1 MKAIFEKL
9 LNNIPDYKVFLT
21 PDELD
26 QSSRDLAA
34 RYPDV
39 VSLSTIGQTK
49 EGKDLLCLK
58 IGQGS
63 KNALMFGCPHP
74 NEPIG
79 TMMLE
84 YFTQALAEQADL
96 RAEFDYTWYV
106 VKAWDRDGLER
117 NQGWLK
123 GPFTTYNYSKNFF
136 RPAGHQ
142 QVEWTFPI
150 HYKDLNFDKPLP
162 ETRAMMQLIDKIQPD
177 FIYSLHNAGFGGAY
191 WYLTHQLP
199 ESRYEALR
207 QAADRVK
214 VPLHLGEP
222 EMPYLQP
229 LSPAIY
235 PNLSISKD
243 YDYLEKYGATDIAE
257 KIKVG
262 DSSAAYASKYG
273 SFTLLA
279 ELPYFYDPR
288 IMDQSPTDMT
298 RKDAI
303 LYQLDQ
309 SEKSNAY
316 IQSILEATA
325 GLSRE
330 DSQYR
335 MALVAFSKNDYNES
349 TRKMVE
355 EAEYQRPATEAELLD
370 SVHLSPFY
378 KSLSYGMATRMCQ
391 EALEEWQAKAAKLE
405 AGSETA
411 GHEATKL
418 EATDSKAAKLEAID
432 VAGQAVADVDYEA
445 DVDVE
450 QVHAAVRKLTDL
462 VASCATAH
470 AELDK
475 ENADALHY
483 SVVPIHDLVSIQ
495 LESGLIVLDA
505 LKNGEAKALDA

>member
-1 MKAIFEKL
+1 MKAIFENL
-9 LNNIPDYKVFLT
+9 LKNIPDYQVFLT

-26 QSSRDLAA
+26 QNSRNLAA
-34 RYPDV
+34 DFPEV
-39 VSLSTIGQTK
+39 VSLMTIGQTK

-84 YFTQALAEQADL
+84 YFTKALASQPEL

-106 VKAWDRDGLER
+106 VKAWDRDGLDR
-117 NQGWLK
+117 NSGWLK

-150 HYKDLNFDKPLP
+150 HYKDLNFDKTLP
-162 ETRAMMQLIDKIQPD
+162 ETRAMMQLIDEIQPE

-199 ESRYEALR
+199 EARYTELR

-222 EMPYLQP
+222 EMPYLVP

-243 YDYLEKYGATDIAE
+243 YDYLEKYGTKDIGQ
-257 KIKVG
+257 KILVG

-298 RKDAI
+298 RRDAI

-316 IQSILEATA
+316 IRSILEATA
-325 GLSRE
+325 GLCRE
-330 DSQYR
+330 DSQFR
-335 MALVAFSKNDYNES
+335 MALVAFSKDDYNES

-355 EAEYQRPATEAELLD
+355 EEEYQRPATEAELLD

-391 EALEEWQAKAAKLE
+391 EALEEWQAKAADLE
-405 AGSETA
+405 AEDTGAQIENVKAETTQAETA
-411 GHEATKL
+411 RA
-418 EATDSKAAKLEAID
+418 KAAPDESTKTETTPAKTDRAEIEAAI
-432 VAGQAVADVDYEA
+432 A
-445 DVDVE
+445 
-450 QVHAAVRKLTDL
+450 KLTDL
-462 VASCATAH
+462 VASCAAAH
-470 AELDK
+470 ADLDK

-495 LESGLIVLDA
+495 LESGLIVLEA
-505 LKNGEAKALDA
+505 LKNGEIKPLAD

>member
-1 MKAIFEKL
+1 MNYLDQL
-9 LNNIPDYKVFLT
+9 LANIPDYQVFLT

-34 RYPDV
+34 RYPEV
-39 VSLSTIGQTK
+39 VSLQTIGQTK

-84 YFTQALAEQADL
+84 YFTTALAEQPEL
-96 RAEFDYTWYV
+96 RAEYDYTWYV

-117 NQGWLK
+117 NSGWLK

-150 HYKDLNFDKPLP
+150 HYKELHFDKPLP
-162 ETRAMMQLIDKIQPD
+162 ETLAMMQLIDEIKPE

-199 ESRYEALR
+199 EERYEQLR
-207 QAADRVK
+207 QAAKRVN

-222 EMPYLQP
+222 EMPYLVP
-229 LSPAIY
+229 MSPAIY
-235 PNLSISKD
+235 PNLSISED
-243 YDYLEKYGATDIAE
+243 YDYLEKYGTKDIGK
-257 KIKVG
+257 KITAG
-262 DSSAAYASKYG
+262 DSSAAYAEKYN

-288 IMDQSPTDMT
+288 IMDQSPTNMS

-309 SEKSNAY
+309 SEKANAY
-316 IQSILEATA
+316 IRSILEETK

-335 MALVAFSKNDYNES
+335 MALVAFSKDDYSAS

-355 EAEYQRPATEAELLD
+355 EEEYQRPATEAELLD

-378 KSLSYGMATRMCQ
+378 KSLSFGMATRMCQ

-405 AGSETA
+405 ATDQA
-411 GHEATKL
+411 GKAEIEAAITKL
-418 EATDSKAAKLEAID
+418 TEL
-432 VAGQAVADVDYEA
+432 
-445 DVDVE
+445 VE
-450 QVHAAVRKLTDL
+450 
-462 VASCATAH
+462 SCAAAH
-470 AELDK
+470 AQLDQG
-475 ENADALHY
+475 NADALQY

-505 LKNGEAKALDA
+505 LKKGEVKPLEK